1 MQYSRVTTRT
11 GIHCDLSRKLTD
23 VDARVLPM
31 KNQDDPISQTASASA
46 DEPVTDKQAEAL
58 RRNLLKA
65 GIGVSAVL
73 ISRQSHS
80 TIGRQKY
87 SCTVSGHNSGN
98 QSHPDHDGKES
109 CKVGH
114 HPSKWCK
121 FGDYTWPSSCQSPKI
136 KARRTNGSG
145 YRDHHC
151 GDIPSKSKFSSKEHC
166 ISDKSKAVTGC
177 RPGMTF
183 KQAMEHSSADI
194 PCVPDLYPGEVGRV
208 ASIWECLAYPESLP
222 NGYFARCIAAAFLN
236 ARNWPDTYPCT
247 EAQVKSMWVS
257 IVTRGSYSAVPGMD
271 WDESQVISFLETTWS

>member
-1 MQYSRVTTRT
+1 
-11 GIHCDLSRKLTD
+11 
-23 VDARVLPM
+23 M
-31 KNQDDPISQTASASA
+31 KNQDEPITHSDLAEGEA
-46 DEPVTDKQAEAL
+46 PVTGKQAEAL

-65 GIGVSAVL
+65 GIGVGAVL
-73 ISRQSHS
+73 VSRQSHS

-98 QSHPDHDGKES
+98 QSHPDHDGTQA

-121 FGDYTWPSSCQSPKI
+121 YDDYTWPSSCQSPKI
-136 KARRTNGSG
+136 KRKSG
-145 YRDHHC
+145 KNYSDHPC
-151 GDIPSKSKFSSKEHC
+151 GNVPGKSNFSSKEYC
-166 ISDKSKAVTGC
+166 ISNGSKAATSGC
-177 RPGMTF
+177 RPGMSF
-183 KQAMEHSSADI
+183 KDAMGHSSANI
-194 PCVPDLYPGEVGRV
+194 SCVPDLYPGEVGRV
-208 ASIWECLAYPESLP
+208 ASVWECLTYPEALDH
-222 NGYFARCIAAAFLN
+222 GYFARCIAAAFLN